1 MTLTGLLV
9 DTGTVETDFFGLAAM
24 ALIGRNETDTA
35 MAVLNGRDGKASN
48 FLAEGGGWHI
58 NDNIEV
64 YGSEGSTIKGA

>member
-9 DTGTVETDFFGLAAM
+9 DTGTVATDFFGLAAM

-35 MAVLNGRDGKASN
+35 MAVLNGRGVKFSGR
-48 FLAEGGGWHI
+48 GGGWHN

-64 YGSEGSTIKGA
+64 YGSEGSPIKGA